1 MTNLKWILGPKPEDM
16 PLNWQSKITELFK
29 LETGETYTQTTF
41 RMLGIPEW
49 YGNKILIDSSLYPL
63 AESLMGVMWSKPL
76 LDDRIRIVAL
86 VLDNAVQNNSHG
98 SDIIN
103 EVITLSRNQGK
114 KHIQLEV
121 RKSNVR
127 AQNFYS
133 RHGLEI
139 EQTIANYYSNEDGL
153 IMSGKL

>member
-1 MTNLKWILGPKPEDM
+1 
-16 PLNWQSKITELFK
+16 
-29 LETGETYTQTTF
+29 
-41 RMLGIPEW
+41 
-49 YGNKILIDSSLYPL
+49 
-63 AESLMGVMWSKPL
+63 MGVMWCKPL
-76 LDDRIRIVAL
+76 LNDRIRIVAL

-103 EVITLSRNQGK
+103 EVISSSRNEGK

-139 EQTIANYYSNEDGL
+139 EQTITNYYSNEDGFV
-153 IMSGKL
+153 MSGKL